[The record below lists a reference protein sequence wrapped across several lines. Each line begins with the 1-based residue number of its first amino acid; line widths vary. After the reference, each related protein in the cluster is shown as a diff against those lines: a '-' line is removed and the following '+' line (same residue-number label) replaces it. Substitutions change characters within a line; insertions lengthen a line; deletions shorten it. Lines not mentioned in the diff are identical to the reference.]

1 MSAIDTR
8 HISRDSLFLLADLRI
23 GGFETGDR
31 VKVRNLSAGGMM
43 AEGRAKVDRGAQIAV
58 KLRNIGWV
66 EGTVAWVQDSR
77 FGIAFAAEIDPKLA
91 RAPEGQA
98 ASYEMPRFVRPA
110 SILPTGVE
118 VDPSR
123 VRKL

>member
-43 AEGRAKVDRGAQIAV
+43 AEGSARVERGAQIAV

-77 FGIAFAAEIDPKLA
+77 FGIAFAEEIDPKIA
-91 RAPEGQA
+91 RAPEQPQGTF
-98 ASYEMPRFVRPA
+98 EPPRFTRYA
-110 SILPTGVE
+110 SAMAPGAGLDSE
-118 VDPSR
+118 R
-123 VRKL
+123 LRKL